1 MLIHYILFVPFT
13 MSLIPSNQLVQD
25 KLVAL
30 REERAKAREAFR
42 EAVALARIDWEA
54 ELLLDL
60 EEFRDSGGF
69 VQFQGELER
78 QIEIQAQSDDFRRGG
93 LSQKVSISAQQN
105 SAILKIYSPDVL
117 DLKQALTYARHNT
130 SIYSEG
136 EPTMETERAVFR
148 FKFFR
153 NIFNGI
159 KSAIDTKRAEQVLK
173 DKALLEERQ
182 RLAQE
187 ERAARRRIM
196 GY

>member
-1 MLIHYILFVPFT
+1 

-78 QIEIQAQSDDFRRGG
+78 QIEIQAQSDDFGFGRGG

-117 DLKQALTYARHNT
+117 DLKQALTYARHNAP
-130 SIYSEG
+130 IYSEG

-148 FKFFR
+148 FKFFG

-159 KSAIDTKRAEQVLK
+159 KSAIDTRRAEQVLK

-187 ERAARRRIM
+187 ERDARRRIM